1 MSRVEEVLRDA
12 ESLEPEDRLRLIARL
27 WASLPPDHWA
37 APSTFQRAEIRRHYG
52 GTDTEPVYDPPWDA
66 LRRILNP
73 GPAPQQAK
81 IYHAT
86 RRFDL
91 ATIFVAMAVYSVLLA
106 GMSLVPDSQDEA
118 YLDKGQ
124 AAEERI
130 GSVDYD
136 IWQCPSCA
144 HRLELRYAKWLSKY
158 DKCPQCANRTR
169 WSAET
174 VLQAAT
180 TSSDGL
186 ARVNEKCEFCS
197 YRNEY
202 TKVLPRIQQSS
213 SSSGGGS
220 SSSSFGG
227 GRSGGGGASR
237 GY

>member
-1 MSRVEEVLRDA
+1 MFKQGDFDAGVIGGVEMVLA
-12 ESLEPEDRLRLIARL
+12 AARGE
-27 WASLPPDHWA
+27 AIYLPA
-37 APSTFQRAEIRRHYG
+37 VAKTYETERTNFFSAPSDLVSWIPSWVPFLGGIPVGLFMLSAFNKWRRYRQRKCPKCH
-52 GTDTEPVYDPPWDA
+52 
-66 LRRILNP
+66 
-73 GPAPQQAK
+73 
-81 IYHAT
+81 
-86 RRFDL
+86 
-91 ATIFVAMAVYSVLLA
+91 S

-197 YRNEY
+197 FKTEY
-202 TKVLPRIQQSS
+202 TKVLPRITQSSSS
-213 SSSGGGS
+213 SSSGGSSSS

-227 GRSGGGGASR
+227 GSSGGGGASR